1 MATGLSSITG
11 LLSLIGSL
19 QLACAASGLS
29 YNGLAQTPQMGW
41 VSPKALIPTLRLP
54 KSRSAA
60 FQVMHACASQTV
72 VLWKTLSNQV
82 LYHVGYLQCLR
93 P

>member
-19 QLACAASGLS
+19 RLACAASGLS

-60 FQVMHACASQTV
+60 FQVMPVHLKQWFSGR
-72 VLWKTLSNQV
+72 L
-82 LYHVGYLQCLR
+82 CLTKYSIM
-93 P
+93 